1 MIAFA
6 NSYLSTGEL
15 HFTFGDSDSESITE
29 LLSFYW
35 FQYSSWFKGDLTTG
49 VSCKITASSAGK

>member
-29 LLSFYW
+29 LLSF
-35 FQYSSWFKGDLTTG
+35 
-49 VSCKITASSAGK
+49 